1 MNIKYYDMVI
11 VGAGIVG
18 LSLAAS
24 LRNSNL
30 KVALVDKKNILL
42 NKLHNNSDVVALNRA
57 SRNVLKNIGVNK
69 DFIESSWSPYSNMFI
84 TNQDY
89 TSKISFD
96 TDKILDVSLGYI
108 VNKIELEKELTL
120 IVIKN

>member
-1 MNIKYYDMVI
+1 MVI

-69 DFIESSWSPYSNMFI
+69 DFIESSWKHR
-84 TNQDY
+84 
-89 TSKISFD
+89 TSTFKAEGKS
-96 TDKILDVSLGYI
+96 
-108 VNKIELEKELTL
+108 ELAL
-120 IVIKN
+120 